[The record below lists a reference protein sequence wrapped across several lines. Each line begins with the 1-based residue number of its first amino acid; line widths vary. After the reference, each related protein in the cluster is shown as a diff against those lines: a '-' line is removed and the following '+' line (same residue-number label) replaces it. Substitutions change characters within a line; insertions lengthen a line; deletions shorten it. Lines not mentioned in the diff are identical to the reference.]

1 MPPHK
6 TPTPSYEAP
15 DLPTRLPDL
24 VLRELTAQDADA
36 YYALLDRN
44 REHLSRLGD
53 YQAESRATPEWVRE
67 HLDEDPGGLRYGIR
81 LGGRLIGR
89 VDLIAVDPPRYGT
102 GYWLDEAHV
111 GAGRVRRP
119 LRLRR
124 PRARGDGHLRRGHAG
139 QRPERGPARP
149 PGLRAGGGVRGLHAL
164 SPRARGAVRG
174 VRAGAAGGGSTPAR
188 P

>member
-1 MPPHK
+1 MTESAMPPHK

-111 GAGRVRRP
+111 GAGHATAACAALYGYAARALGATDIYAGVTRGNDRSVA
-119 LRLRR
+119 LLARLGFEPVAEFADYTRF
-124 PRARGDGHLRRGHAG
+124 HLGLG
-139 QRPERGPARP
+139 ER
-149 PGLRAGGGVRGLHAL
+149 
-164 SPRARGAVRG
+164 
-174 VRAGAAGGGSTPAR
+174 
-188 P
+188 